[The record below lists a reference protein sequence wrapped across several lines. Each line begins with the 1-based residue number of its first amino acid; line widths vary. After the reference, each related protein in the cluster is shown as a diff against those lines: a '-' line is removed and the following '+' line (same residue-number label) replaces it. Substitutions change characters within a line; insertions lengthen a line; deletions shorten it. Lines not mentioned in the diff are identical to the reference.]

1 MATSTYLVIHTPR
14 QDADEVGAP
23 VRRPS
28 DLGGLAAAA
37 GDARYGPKWLR
48 AWSPDLH
55 DDRLF
60 TLWHADNA
68 DEIEA
73 ALESFGFLDHT
84 DIVAL
89 RVAEWGPDDVL
100 RSQPERTP

>member
-1 MATSTYLVIHTPR
+1 MANFTYLVIHTPKPEAGNV
-14 QDADEVGAP
+14 DAP
-23 VRRPS
+23 IRRPS
-28 DLGGLAAAA
+28 DLAGLAEAAR
-37 GDARYGPKWLR
+37 DARYGPRWLR

-60 TLWHADNA
+60 TMWRADNA
-68 DEIEA
+68 AEIEA
-73 ALESFGFLDHT
+73 ALERYGFLDHT

-100 RSQPERTP
+100 NADSPELA